1 MNRNDSKNKDSPEFV
16 RTSLAAAITLGFLSG
31 RFYRNARLHC
41 INLLLTYSE
50 GCMANCAY
58 CGLARARRGRYE
70 EKSFIRVQW
79 PIYPLH
85 EVIERLEGMENKVRR
100 VCLSMITNQRAQ
112 RDAGTVIER
121 VRSRTEVP
129 LSLLASPT
137 ILEDG
142 HLRELKG
149 KGVERIGVAIDAAT
163 REVFQKYRGSGVN
176 GPHDWERYWE
186 FFQMALEVFG
196 EGRVGVHLI
205 VGLGETEEEMVRTI
219 QKVRDLEGMTHL
231 FSFFPEEGS
240 ILEDLPQAP
249 PGQYRRIQLARYLI
263 DNNESRYGEME
274 FNSKGQI
281 ISYGLSRERLGEII
295 ETGLPFMTS
304 GCPDREGNVA
314 CNRPYG
320 DCIPGPDIRSY
331 PFRPNK
337 LDLRS
342 IRRQLREYY

>member
-1 MNRNDSKNKDSPEFV
+1 MNRESPEFV
-16 RTSLAAAITLGFLSG
+16 RMSLAAAITLGFLRG

-50 GCMANCAY
+50 GCLANCAY
-58 CGLARARRGRYE
+58 CGLARGRGSRYE

-85 EVIERLEGMENKVRR
+85 EVIERLEGMESKVRR

-112 RDAGTVIER
+112 KDTATVIER
-121 VRSRTEVP
+121 VRSRTKVP

-142 HLRELKG
+142 HLHELKV

-163 REVFQKYRGSGVN
+163 REVFQKYRGKGVN

-186 FFQMALEVFG
+186 FLQASLEVFG
-196 EGRVGVHLI
+196 EDRVGVHLI

-219 QKVRDLEGMTHL
+219 QKVRDLVGNTHL

-240 ILEDLPQAP
+240 MLEKRPQAP
-249 PGQYRRIQLARYLI
+249 VGQYRRIQLARFLI
-263 DNNESRYGEME
+263 DSGLTRYPKME
-274 FNSKGQI
+274 FNPQGQI
-281 ISYGLSRERLGEII
+281 LSYGLSKEELDRFVEM
-295 ETGLPFMTS
+295 GLPFMTS

-331 PFRPNK
+331 PFRPDK
-337 LDLRS
+337 VDLRS
-342 IRRQLREYY
+342 IRRQLRDYSFIQ